1 LREQLQLLEQLQE
14 IDNQI
19 SRWEQ
24 DLARLPLETQDVARN
39 LVSLRRDMTEAQ
51 QRLEVVEKDLKKKEQ
66 ELAAEQEKIK
76 RSERRLLGIKNQKE
90 YNALSREVKLG
101 KKVAS
106 EIEESVIA
114 FMTEIESLRSTL
126 DRKTKEYEGFEKS
139 LLEKKG
145 EADSTAA
152 QADEALASLNAEKM
166 KIIPGIDRDFLKKYE
181 TVRRA
186 KGNAL
191 VEVHNGS
198 CGGCH
203 MSIPAQ
209 LAITVLKQEEMV
221 TCPNC
226 LRMLYVKPENIP
238 EFNKLEA

>member
-24 DLARLPLETQDVARN
+24 DLTRLPLETQDVARN
-39 LVSLRRDMTEAQ
+39 LVSLRREITEGQ
-51 QRLEVVEKDLKKKEQ
+51 QRLEVLEKDQKKKDQ
-66 ELAAEQEKIK
+66 DLAVEQEKIK

-101 KKVAS
+101 KKVVA
-106 EIEESVIA
+106 EIEESQMA
-114 FMTEIESLRSTL
+114 FMSEIEGLRTVL
-126 DRKTKEYEGFEKS
+126 DRKNSEYAGFEKT
-139 LLEKKG
+139 LLEKKD
-145 EADSTAA
+145 ETESTSA
-152 QADEALASLNAEKM
+152 QAEGVLAALNAERE
-166 KIIPGIDRDFLKKYE
+166 KIVQGIDRDYLKKYE
-181 TVRRA
+181 LVRKAR
-186 KGNAL
+186 GNAL

-209 LAITVLKQEEMV
+209 LAITVLKQAEMV

-238 EFNKLEA
+238 EYNKLDV